1 MFFIQIFN
9 LYKSDNQINLEKP
22 TAYHGLPTY
31 TGTCDISLHL
41 HPVTLI
47 TFKNMI
53 MKDLNLITG
62 EDLKKLAT
70 ELYQLSK
77 KEAEENN
84 QEDILNAKQAAKL
97 LDLSPAT
104 IYGKTH
110 RNEIPFFKQG
120 KKLLFSRAALIRLA
134 KERRKSIAN
143 PFFTRQNLKQPNIYI
158 KIDDSNPLIK
168 QIMNTMKNIIKL

>member
-1 MFFIQIFN
+1 
-9 LYKSDNQINLEKP
+9 
-22 TAYHGLPTY
+22 
-31 TGTCDISLHL
+31 
-41 HPVTLI
+41 
-47 TFKNMI
+47 
-53 MKDLNLITG
+53 MKDLNLITS
-62 EDLKKLAT
+62 EDLKKLAS

-120 KKLLFSRAALIRLA
+120 KKLLFSRADLLEWLRKGENPVATMSSTSA
-134 KERRKSIAN
+134 KSKAAEYLHQNRR
-143 PFFTRQNLKQPNIYI
+143 F
-158 KIDDSNPLIK
+158 
-168 QIMNTMKNIIKL
+168 

>member
-1 MFFIQIFN
+1 
-9 LYKSDNQINLEKP
+9 
-22 TAYHGLPTY
+22 
-31 TGTCDISLHL
+31 
-41 HPVTLI
+41 
-47 TFKNMI
+47 

-120 KKLLFSRAALIRLA
+120 KKLLFSRAALIEWLRKGENQVAITSSTTA
-134 KERRKSIAN
+134 KSKAAEYLHQNRR
-143 PFFTRQNLKQPNIYI
+143 F
-158 KIDDSNPLIK
+158 
-168 QIMNTMKNIIKL
+168 

>member
-1 MFFIQIFN
+1 
-9 LYKSDNQINLEKP
+9 
-22 TAYHGLPTY
+22 
-31 TGTCDISLHL
+31 
-41 HPVTLI
+41 
-47 TFKNMI
+47 

-77 KEAEENN
+77 QEAEENN

-120 KKLLFSRAALIRLA
+120 KKLLFSRAALLEWLRKGENPVATISSTTA
-134 KERRKSIAN
+134 KSKAAEYLHQNRR
-143 PFFTRQNLKQPNIYI
+143 F
-158 KIDDSNPLIK
+158 
-168 QIMNTMKNIIKL
+168 

>member
-1 MFFIQIFN
+1 
-9 LYKSDNQINLEKP
+9 
-22 TAYHGLPTY
+22 
-31 TGTCDISLHL
+31 
-41 HPVTLI
+41 
-47 TFKNMI
+47 
-53 MKDLNLITG
+53 MKDLNLITR

-120 KKLLFSRAALIRLA
+120 KKLLFSRAALIEWLRKGENPVATISSTTA
-134 KERRKSIAN
+134 KSKAAEYLHQNRR
-143 PFFTRQNLKQPNIYI
+143 F
-158 KIDDSNPLIK
+158 
-168 QIMNTMKNIIKL
+168 

>member
-1 MFFIQIFN
+1 
-9 LYKSDNQINLEKP
+9 
-22 TAYHGLPTY
+22 
-31 TGTCDISLHL
+31 
-41 HPVTLI
+41 
-47 TFKNMI
+47 

-84 QEDILNAKQAAKL
+84 QEDILNTRQAAKL
-97 LDLSPAT
+97 LDLSPST

-120 KKLLFSRAALIRLA
+120 KKLLFSRTVLLDWLKKGENPMETITTTSAKSKAAEYLHQN
-134 KERRKSIAN
+134 RR
-143 PFFTRQNLKQPNIYI
+143 F
-158 KIDDSNPLIK
+158 
-168 QIMNTMKNIIKL
+168 

>member
-1 MFFIQIFN
+1 
-9 LYKSDNQINLEKP
+9 
-22 TAYHGLPTY
+22 
-31 TGTCDISLHL
+31 
-41 HPVTLI
+41 
-47 TFKNMI
+47 
-53 MKDLNLITG
+53 MKHLNLITC
-62 EDLKKLAT
+62 EDLKKLAS

-120 KKLLFSRAALIRLA
+120 KKLLFSRAALINWLKKGENTLEDSTPTSA
-134 KERRKSIAN
+134 KSKAAEYLHQNRR
-143 PFFTRQNLKQPNIYI
+143 F
-158 KIDDSNPLIK
+158 
-168 QIMNTMKNIIKL
+168 

>member
-1 MFFIQIFN
+1 
-9 LYKSDNQINLEKP
+9 
-22 TAYHGLPTY
+22 
-31 TGTCDISLHL
+31 
-41 HPVTLI
+41 
-47 TFKNMI
+47 
-53 MKDLNLITG
+53 MKDLTMITSD
-62 EDLKKLAT
+62 DLKKLAS

-120 KKLLFSRAALIRLA
+120 KKLLFSRAALIEWLKKGENPVTTFKLSSA
-134 KERRKSIAN
+134 KSKAAEYLHRNKR
-143 PFFTRQNLKQPNIYI
+143 F
-158 KIDDSNPLIK
+158 
-168 QIMNTMKNIIKL
+168 

>member
-1 MFFIQIFN
+1 
-9 LYKSDNQINLEKP
+9 
-22 TAYHGLPTY
+22 
-31 TGTCDISLHL
+31 
-41 HPVTLI
+41 
-47 TFKNMI
+47 
-53 MKDLNLITG
+53 MKDLNLITS

-120 KKLLFSRAALIRLA
+120 KKLLFSRTALLEWLKKGENPVAITFSTSAKSKAAEYLHQN
-134 KERRKSIAN
+134 RR
-143 PFFTRQNLKQPNIYI
+143 F
-158 KIDDSNPLIK
+158 
-168 QIMNTMKNIIKL
+168 

>member
-1 MFFIQIFN
+1 
-9 LYKSDNQINLEKP
+9 
-22 TAYHGLPTY
+22 
-31 TGTCDISLHL
+31 
-41 HPVTLI
+41 
-47 TFKNMI
+47 

-62 EDLKKLAT
+62 EDLKKLAS

-77 KEAEENN
+77 MEAEENN

-120 KKLLFSRAALIRLA
+120 KKLLFSRADLLEWLRKGENPVATISPTSA
-134 KERRKSIAN
+134 KSKAAEYLHQNRR
-143 PFFTRQNLKQPNIYI
+143 F
-158 KIDDSNPLIK
+158 
-168 QIMNTMKNIIKL
+168 

>member
-1 MFFIQIFN
+1 
-9 LYKSDNQINLEKP
+9 
-22 TAYHGLPTY
+22 
-31 TGTCDISLHL
+31 
-41 HPVTLI
+41 
-47 TFKNMI
+47 
-53 MKDLNLITG
+53 MKDLNLITA

-77 KEAEENN
+77 KDAEKNN

-120 KKLLFSRAALIRLA
+120 KKLLFSRSALLDWLKKGESPVNSTATASAKSKAAEYLHQN
-134 KERRKSIAN
+134 RR
-143 PFFTRQNLKQPNIYI
+143 F
-158 KIDDSNPLIK
+158 
-168 QIMNTMKNIIKL
+168 

>member
-1 MFFIQIFN
+1 
-9 LYKSDNQINLEKP
+9 
-22 TAYHGLPTY
+22 
-31 TGTCDISLHL
+31 
-41 HPVTLI
+41 
-47 TFKNMI
+47 

-120 KKLLFSRAALIRLA
+120 KKLLFSRAVLL
-134 KERRKSIAN
+134 SW
-143 PFFTRQNLKQPNIYI
+143 LK
-158 KIDDSNPLIK
+158 KGE
-168 QIMNTMKNIIKL
+168 NTMETTTTTSAKSRAAEYLHQNRRF

>member
-1 MFFIQIFN
+1 
-9 LYKSDNQINLEKP
+9 
-22 TAYHGLPTY
+22 
-31 TGTCDISLHL
+31 
-41 HPVTLI
+41 
-47 TFKNMI
+47 
-53 MKDLNLITG
+53 MKDLTMITS
-62 EDLKKLAT
+62 EDLKKLAS

-120 KKLLFSRAALIRLA
+120 KKLLFSRKALISWLKKSENQVASITSSSARSKAEEYLHQN
-134 KERRKSIAN
+134 RRFN
-143 PFFTRQNLKQPNIYI
+143 
-158 KIDDSNPLIK
+158 
-168 QIMNTMKNIIKL
+168 

>member
-1 MFFIQIFN
+1 
-9 LYKSDNQINLEKP
+9 
-22 TAYHGLPTY
+22 
-31 TGTCDISLHL
+31 
-41 HPVTLI
+41 
-47 TFKNMI
+47 
-53 MKDLNLITG
+53 MKDLNLITS

-70 ELYQLSK
+70 ELYQLTK

-120 KKLLFSRAALIRLA
+120 KKLLFSRAALLEWLRKGENPVASITSTTA
-134 KERRKSIAN
+134 KSKAAEYLHNNRR
-143 PFFTRQNLKQPNIYI
+143 F
-158 KIDDSNPLIK
+158 
-168 QIMNTMKNIIKL
+168 